1 MKKQMVAALVLLLL
15 IPVVM
20 MLGGLLFNLI
30 NPEIAAGH
38 PNYVRNFHLLSL
50 LKIGSFWASG
60 ALVATLWLLSC
71 FLVIRSK
78 ERSSLWLF
86 CAALGPLGFAILM
99 TLKDRVPGETD
110 RY

>member
-1 MKKQMVAALVLLLL
+1 
-15 IPVVM
+15 
-20 MLGGLLFNLI
+20 
-30 NPEIAAGH
+30 
-38 PNYVRNFHLLSL
+38 
-50 LKIGSFWASG
+50 
-60 ALVATLWLLSC
+60 LLSC

-110 RY
+110 RYAWFVRNLNPFVRVGYEVSTFIIVWLLAFEAMLLKRNLMIMYQSASTGIPTAQI